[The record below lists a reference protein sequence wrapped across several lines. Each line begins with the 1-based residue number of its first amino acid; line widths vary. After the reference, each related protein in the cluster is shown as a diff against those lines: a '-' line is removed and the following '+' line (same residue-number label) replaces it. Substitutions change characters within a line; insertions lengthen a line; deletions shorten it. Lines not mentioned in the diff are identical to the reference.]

1 MKEDETKVV
10 LELFGIADFEKKGEL
25 TQKQLREVMR
35 GKCRFDLR
43 FPATPNLPTPRPWRP
58 CI

>member
-10 LELFGIADFEKKGEL
+10 LELFGIADSEKKGEL

-35 GKCRFDLR
+35 GMCLLGVR
-43 FPATPNLPTPRPWRP
+43 
-58 CI
+58 